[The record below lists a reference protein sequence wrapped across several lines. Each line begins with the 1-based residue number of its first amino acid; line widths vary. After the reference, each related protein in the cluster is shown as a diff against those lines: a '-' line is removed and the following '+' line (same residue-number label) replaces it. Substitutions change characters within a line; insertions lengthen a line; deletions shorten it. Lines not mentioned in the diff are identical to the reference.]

1 MTVTKIKSHE
11 EFEKLSC
18 SGKPMVIDF
27 WAAWCGPCK
36 MISPVFEKLSN
47 EIDGLNFVSVDVED
61 PNFGLQEHGIRA
73 MPTFQIIENG
83 VKVAE
88 MVGADQ
94 VKLRVCLLPYL
105 HPPFSFLFKSFLNAV
120 NCKPLKTNRPS
131 FVF

>member
-11 EFEKLSC
+11 EFQKLLC
-18 SGKPMVIDF
+18 SDKPLVIDF

-47 EIDGLNFVSVDVED
+47 EIEGLHFVSVDVED
-61 PNFGLQEHGIRA
+61 QNFGLPFAQEHGIRA

-94 VKLRVCLLPYL
+94 VKLRSVLFQRW
-105 HPPFSFLFKSFLNAV
+105 HPITHV
-120 NCKPLKTNRPS
+120 GQR
-131 FVF
+131 